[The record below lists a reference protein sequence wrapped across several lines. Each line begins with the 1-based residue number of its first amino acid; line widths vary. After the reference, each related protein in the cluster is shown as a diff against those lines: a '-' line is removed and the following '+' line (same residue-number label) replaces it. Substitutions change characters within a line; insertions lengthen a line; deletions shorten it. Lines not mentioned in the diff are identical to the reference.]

1 MKAEA
6 KPWAT
11 GLTRAA
17 TGPSRL
23 RTPLGGSLFR
33 RPGCDIRI
41 PSLQMQSP
49 WARATRDPSVT
60 DLFER
65 EIERLK
71 RKDSYRWLRAMEGA
85 AAPRMR
91 VDGREVIVLCSSNY
105 LGLATHPRLK
115 AAAIEATGRLGV
127 CSAASRLIAGNNE
140 LYEMLEEQLA
150 RFKGR
155 QAALVYSTGYMAN
168 LGVISAVMGEGDVIY
183 ADALSHASI
192 IDGCRLSRA
201 AVRVFPHNDLA
212 ALEELLK
219 ADTGFRRKLIVV
231 DGVYS
236 MDGDLTPLPDLTKLA
251 KNYEA
256 LLMLDDA
263 HGTGVL
269 GERGGGTAEHF
280 GLEDPDAVDIE
291 IGTLGKALGSFGAY
305 VVGSR
310 SLREYLINRSRS
322 FIFTCA
328 LAPSA
333 LAAAI
338 AALELVEQ
346 EPSCRLRLWENVR
359 HFREGLHHLGL
370 STEPSVTHI
379 LPVMTHERQRTM
391 ALCDRLLELGVFCQ
405 GIRPPTVPPGT
416 SRLRFTVTA
425 AHTRADLDQAIA
437 VIEQTF
443 REFALL

>member
-1 MKAEA
+1 M
-6 KPWAT
+6 
-11 GLTRAA
+11 
-17 TGPSRL
+17 
-23 RTPLGGSLFR
+23 
-33 RPGCDIRI
+33 
-41 PSLQMQSP
+41 
-49 WARATRDPSVT
+49 T
-60 DLFER
+60 DFFGR

-71 RKDSYRWLRAMEGA
+71 RKDSYRWLRGMEGA
-85 AAPRMR
+85 TGPRMQ

-105 LGLATHPRLK
+105 LGLANHPRLK
-115 AAAIEATGRLGV
+115 TAAIEATDRLGV

-140 LYEMLEEQLA
+140 LYRMLEERLA
-150 RFKGR
+150 AFKGR
-155 QAALVYSTGYMAN
+155 GAALVYSTGYMAN
-168 LGVISAVMGEGDVIY
+168 LGVISALVKEGDVVY
-183 ADALSHASI
+183 TDALSHASI

-201 AVRVFPHNDLA
+201 AVKIFPHNDLD
-212 ALEELLK
+212 ALKDLLK
-219 ADTGFRRKLIVV
+219 SDKGFRRKLIVV

-236 MDGDLTPLPDLTKLA
+236 MEGDLAPLPDLTKLA
-251 KNYEA
+251 KSYDA

-269 GERGGGTAEHF
+269 GEEGGGTSEHF
-280 GLEDPDAVDIE
+280 GLKGPDAVDIE

-310 SLREYLINRSRS
+310 DLREYLINRSRS

-338 AALELVEQ
+338 AALEVLQQ
-346 EPSCRLRLWENVR
+346 EPGHRQRLWANVR
-359 HFREGLHHLGL
+359 HFRESLHRLGL

-379 LPVMTHERQRTM
+379 LPVMTYERQRTM
-391 ALCDRLLELGVFCQ
+391 ELCERLLELGIFCQ

-425 AHTRADLDQAIA
+425 EHTRADLDQALGA
-437 VIEQTF
+437 IEKSF
-443 REFALL
+443 REVALL